1 MGVDDLYRS
10 WIRPVINLGVTER
23 TRPENVKHIQLLNT
37 AAIFELVL
45 FGLRLVG
52 ELLRSLGPDAG
63 GLLKGFY
70 INHIPVSLTIVAMLA
85 VLVLSKTGRH
95 STAAMLFGTAVV
107 FFQSCMTIFFDEK
120 GALGYVNF
128 IPMVIV
134 AILIFPPG
142 KWKKMLA
149 MVGFISFC
157 LVATMIAKNLV
168 TPFYARPQPSLTV
181 YNNFLI
187 FFSFCAMMALG
198 LVARAFIAASDER
211 LKAEQDKVNQ
221 LSEKLRAYLPHQ
233 FVEALAG
240 DHKNSLPDH
249 RRRRLTIFFSD
260 VQGFTR
266 WTDRLDPEEVR
277 QILNRY
283 LSEMSKIAHKWGGT
297 VDKFIGD
304 ALMIFFGD
312 PQYLD
317 DRRHALDCVKMA
329 LEMQSRLDGLRKEWC
344 GQGYEDTLHIRVGIN
359 TGYATVGNF
368 GSEERLSYT
377 AVGGAVNLAS
387 RLETVS
393 QPDRITVSQSTYLL
407 VNDEIDCQLQGEI
420 RLKGLPE
427 PIKIYE
433 VVGVKTH

>member
-1 MGVDDLYRS
+1 MEYKIRA
-10 WIRPVINLGVTER
+10 WIMLVINLGVTER
-23 TRPENVKHIQLLNT
+23 TKPENVKHIQLLNT

-45 FGLRLVG
+45 FGLGLLG
-52 ELLRSLGPDAG
+52 ELLKGLGPDAG
-63 GLLKGFY
+63 SLLNGFY
-70 INHIPVSLTIVAMLA
+70 INHIPVSLAIVAMLA
-85 VLVLSKTGRH
+85 VLILSKTGRH
-95 STAAMLFGTAVV
+95 STAAMLFATAVV
-107 FFQSCMTIFFDEK
+107 FFQSCMTVFFDEK

-128 IPMVIV
+128 IPMVIIT
-134 AILIFPPG
+134 ILIFPPG

-149 MVGFISFC
+149 MVAFISFC
-157 LVATMIAKNLV
+157 LIATMIAKSIV

-187 FFSFCAMMALG
+187 FFSYCALLILG
-198 LVARAFIAASDER
+198 LFLSAFIAGSDAR
-211 LKAEQDKVNQ
+211 LRAEQDKVNR
-221 LSEKLRAYLPHQ
+221 LSEKLQTYLPHQ

-240 DHKNSLPDH
+240 EQDQPLPDY
-249 RRRRLTIFFSD
+249 RRRRLTILFSD

-266 WTDRLDPEEVR
+266 WTDRLEPEEVR

-312 PQYLD
+312 PEYID

-329 LEMQSRLDGLRKEWC
+329 LEMQARLDGLRREWQE
-344 GQGYEDTLHIRVGIN
+344 QGYEDTLHIRVGIN

-393 QPDRITVSQSTYLL
+393 KPDCITISHSTYLL
-407 VNDEIDCQLQGEI
+407 VKDEIKCLQQGEI
-420 RLKGLPE
+420 SLKGLPE

-433 VVGVKTH
+433 VIG

>member
-1 MGVDDLYRS
+1 M
-10 WIRPVINLGVTER
+10 PVINLGVTAR

-45 FGLRLVG
+45 FGFGLFG
-52 ELLRSLGPDAG
+52 QLLQSLGPDAG

-70 INHIPVSLTIVAMLA
+70 INHVPFALAIVAMLA

-95 STAAMLFGTAVV
+95 STAAMLFATAVV
-107 FFQSCMTIFFDEK
+107 FFQSCMTVFFDEK
-120 GALGYVNF
+120 GVLGYVNF
-128 IPMVIV
+128 IPMVIIT
-134 AILIFPPG
+134 ILIFPPG

-149 MVGFISFC
+149 MVAFISFC
-157 LVATMIAKNLV
+157 LIATMIAKNIV
-168 TPFYARPQPSLTV
+168 TPFYARPQPSLAV
-181 YNNFLI
+181 YNSFLI
-187 FFSFCAMMALG
+187 FISFCAMLILG
-198 LVARAFIAASDER
+198 LFSRAFIAASDDR
-211 LKAEQDKVNQ
+211 VKAEQDKVNR

-240 DHKNSLPDH
+240 DQDQSLPDY

-266 WTDRLDPEEVR
+266 WTDRLEPEEVR

-312 PQYLD
+312 PEYID

-329 LEMQSRLDGLRKEWC
+329 LEMQDRLNDLRKEWRD
-344 GQGYEDTLHIRVGIN
+344 QGYEDTLHIRVGVN

-387 RLETVS
+387 RLETAS
-393 QPDRITVSQSTYLL
+393 KPDCITISQSTYLL
-407 VNDEIDCQLQGEI
+407 VKDEIKCGLQGEI
-420 RLKGLPE
+420 SLKGLPE

-433 VVGVKTH
+433 VIG